1 MANEKINILLE
12 AQDKASAPLK
22 NVRGEIDKVG
32 ASAKRTASQAKGVQ
46 DGISGVGRGAG
57 MAGIQVQQFV
67 GQLQGGVNPMVALS
81 QQSAD
86 LGFALGVPLLGA
98 FVSIAA
104 VIAGTFLPS
113 LLETKKAFAEL
124 RKEAES
130 VGIVLTALP
139 MSVTQ
144 DQLLTVAEQA
154 GTAATKFN
162 AIQNRLRDLQHEL
175 LVANSGGS
183 DFAET
188 ELLVARNAEVVE
200 AEIARVNKELDVAGL
215 ELEIANRR
223 TQEFSDALYGQYIRA
238 GEAKNAITNYY
249 QGIKAANST
258 DVDHLATLRKKADVL
273 KAQLDPMIAYNQQVQ
288 EYERMAANQLITDE
302 QLAQAKSKLRERLLG
317 VKESLDITLMTMKDA
332 KRMGI
337 QSLEDGLV
345 DLMRGAKSTKEAFR
359 DMAQSVIASLIRM
372 QIQQSITAPLAK
384 AMGLSVGTRAMGG
397 PVTAG
402 KPYLVGERGPE
413 LIVPSSSG
421 TVVPNNRLSG
431 GSSAVNITLNVSTG
445 VSDTV
450 RAELQSMLPRIAEV
464 TKAAV
469 VDARRRGG
477 AFATAFGA

>member
-32 ASAKRTASQAKGVQ
+32 ASAKRTASEAKGVQ

-130 VGIVLTALP
+130 VGIGLTALP

-162 AIQNRLRDLQHEL
+162 AVQNRLRDLQHEL

-238 GEAKNAITNYY
+238 AEARGAITNYY
-249 QGIKAANST
+249 KGIKEANVT

-273 KAQLDPMIAYNQQVQ
+273 KGQLDPMIAYNQQVK

-413 LIVPSSSG
+413 LIVPNSSG

-431 GSSAVNITLNVSTG
+431 GGSAVNITLNVSTG

>member
-32 ASAKRTASQAKGVQ
+32 ASAKRTASEAKGVQ

-67 GQLQGGVNPMVALS
+67 GQVEAGTPFLRAFS
-81 QQSAD
+81 QQAAD
-86 LGFALGVPLLGA
+86 LGFAMGVPLAGA
-98 FVSIAA
+98 IVSIAA
-104 VIAGTFLPS
+104 VIGSVLIPS
-113 LLETKKAFAEL
+113 LMEAEQSFADL
-124 RKEAES
+124 RKEAEGL
-130 VGIVLTALP
+130 GIGLTQLP
-139 MSVTQ
+139 TKLTEQ
-144 DQLLTVAEQA
+144 NLLMLGTKAGEA
-154 GTAATKFN
+154 GTKV
-162 AIQNRLRDLQHEL
+162 QDLQHQL
-175 LVANSGGS
+175 QKLKGDLVISQAIGENADEFGDLGANV
-183 DFAET
+183 ET
-188 ELLVARNAEVVE
+188 TE
-200 AEIARVNKELDVAGL
+200 AEIAK
-215 ELEIANRR
+215 LEIELAKANVQLQIANKNV
-223 TQEFSDALYGQYIRA
+223 TDFSEALYGQYERA
-238 GEAKNAITNYY
+238 QRARDAITNYY
-249 QGIKAANST
+249 EGIKSANST

-273 KAQLDPMIAYNQQVQ
+273 KAQLDPMIAYNQQVK
-288 EYERMAANQLITDE
+288 EYVAMEANQLITDT
-302 QLAQAKSKLRERLLG
+302 QLTKAKEKLRERLLG

-413 LIVPSSSG
+413 LIVPNSSG

-431 GSSAVNITLNVSTG
+431 GGSAVNITLNVSTG